1 MKRRW
6 IALLPL
12 LALPT
17 LGPASCPSGGPGRS
31 FVVQQYLHV
40 PGYVEPHTPGSG
52 IGGVEIPAS
61 ANVQSIVG
69 ADPDLNRVTY
79 LRTFL
84 SKPAAQPPNAILILV
99 PGFLGGGG
107 TFSPLAKDLVTKYNG
122 NLEVW
127 AIDRRPNQLED
138 RRGSDYG
145 LDLLANATND
155 DEVREALYAATFF
168 YLPEPD
174 ESVDTNGNGIVDP
187 PTELPDALGNLR
199 SYVKLSQDDAR
210 FFAHWGV
217 DTYVRDWKIL
227 VDTARSIVGEDGVVL
242 FGGHSQGTYWTS
254 VFAAYDFDPDPNV
267 VDAGYS
273 HVDGLVLLEG
283 GGARGASAS
292 APDLTSYEASV
303 AALEQPGGP
312 DVFLGSFQGIEPAI
326 LGPGAELAGL
336 AGIHL
341 PSEPA
346 IVQQTEVFLAP
357 PFSLFFGAPTDNRSL
372 IGFFLDD
379 DFQAFTAFRAGLGF
393 SDDGVNLFAPAG
405 GGLGEF
411 YVAQDNGDLRR
422 WKDFDDPTL
431 PTCPPNMPR
440 RTPGCAILDNG
451 PRPLPTDLPRT
462 WGVEKEPTSLADILE
477 IQALPSNFI
486 EWYFG
491 SGRPNLDGS
500 FGYDSSALVAESVAA
515 NGTEGPL
522 VLTQNANVDVPV
534 LCIGGSNGLA
544 PSERSF
550 TPYLDSIATSAADKQ
565 IVLLEGYAH
574 VDPLTA
580 KHNEAVPPMVDWI
593 NRQMVRKLLDD

>member
-17 LGPASCPSGGPGRS
+17 LGPAACPSGGPSRILIM
-31 FVVQQYLHV
+31 QEYLQV

-52 IGGVEIPAS
+52 AGVEMPAS
-61 ANVQSIVG
+61 PNVQSIAG
-69 ADPDLNRVTY
+69 AEPDLNRVTY

-84 SKPAAQPPNAILILV
+84 AKPNAPAPDAIVIFV
-99 PGFLGGGG
+99 PGFLGGAG
-107 TFSPLAKDLVTKYNG
+107 TFSPLAKDLVAKYNG

-127 AIDRRPNQLED
+127 AVDRRPNQLED
-138 RRGSDYG
+138 RRGSEYG
-145 LDLLANATND
+145 LELIANATSD
-155 DEVREALYAATFF
+155 DEIREALYAATFF

-174 ESVDTNGNGIVDP
+174 ESVDTNGNGEVDP
-187 PTELPDALGNLR
+187 PTELPDALGELR
-199 SYVKLSQDDAR
+199 SYVRLDQDDVR

-217 DTYVRDWKIL
+217 DTYVRDWKAL
-227 VDTARSIVGEDGVVL
+227 VDAARAIVGEDGVVL

-283 GGARGASAS
+283 GGGRGASAS
-292 APDLTSYEASV
+292 APGLATYEATV

-312 DVFLGSFQGIEPAI
+312 DVFLGSFQGIEPSL

-341 PSEPA
+341 PFEPA

-357 PFSLFFGAPTDNRSL
+357 PFSLFFSSPTDNQSL

-379 DFQAFTAFRAGLGF
+379 DFQPFTAFRAGLGF
-393 SDDGVNLFAPAG
+393 SDDGANVLLPAG

-411 YVAQDNGDLRR
+411 YLAQPNADLRT
-422 WKDFDDPTL
+422 WKNFDDPTL
-431 PTCPPNMPR
+431 PTCPPNLPN
-440 RTPGCAILDNG
+440 RTPGCGIIDNG
-451 PRPLPTDLPRT
+451 PRPLPTDPPRT

-477 IQALPSNFI
+477 IQALPSNFV

-491 SGRPNLDGS
+491 AGRPSLDGA
-500 FGYDSSALVAESVAA
+500 FGYDSSALVAESIAA
-515 NGTEGPL
+515 NGSEGPL
-522 VLTQNANVDVPV
+522 VLTQNGNVDVPV
-534 LCIGGSNGLA
+534 ICIGGSNGLA

-550 TPYLDSIATSAADKQ
+550 TPYLDSIATPADEKE
-565 IVLLEGYAH
+565 IAILEGYAH

-580 KHNEAVPPMVDWI
+580 KHNEAVPVLVDWI
-593 NRQMVRKLLDD
+593 NRQLVRKLLE